1 MSEHLKGRPLR
12 SPALELFEGA
22 FLEHGYNLRTTLR
35 PDDLLM
41 AKHVFLG
48 ISILFFVQIPYA
60 LQDGRLTVVLPCAFF
75 SAVTAFAAGCL
86 YGNDA

>member
-1 MSEHLKGRPLR
+1 
-12 SPALELFEGA
+12 
-22 FLEHGYNLRTTLR
+22 
-35 PDDLLM
+35 M

-75 SAVTAFAAGCL
+75 SAVTAFTAGCL